1 MNYSASNYVS
11 AYNKGLLS
19 TSHPL
24 FQKTSLLNSII
35 REAMDLHDHIE
46 QLYNTRDEE
55 GFIDIDFDRVHNLR
69 SRLQE
74 TLESDIQEETEELD
88 AMITKLYPVQPAS
101 PITMV

>member
-1 MNYSASNYVS
+1 MNYSASNYIS

-35 REAMDLHDHIE
+35 REAMDLHELIE
-46 QLYNTRDEE
+46 QLYNVRDEE
-55 GFIDIDFDRVHNLR
+55 GFINVDFDRIHNLR
-69 SRLQE
+69 SRLQC
-74 TLESDIQEETEELD
+74 LESDIQGETEELD
-88 AMITKLYPVQPAS
+88 ALITKLYPIQPAT